1 MFNFLKKQFID
12 VIEWTESEKNLLTFR
27 FPMQD
32 KEIQNGAQLTVRES
46 QLALFVNEGQVADL
60 KKPGLHTLKTQN
72 LPVLTN
78 LKNWDKLFES
88 PFKSDVYFFSTREQ
102 IGLKW
107 GTQNPFTVSDPQ
119 LGALRVRAFG
129 SYAFKIKDPLIF
141 HKKLSGTSEAY
152 QISDCESQ
160 LAGILISSMAA
171 VIASSKIPF
180 LNMAANQLKFSE
192 ELKYGINPIFQD
204 YGLEMTQF
212 FIENLSLPEDVQ
224 VFLDKGTSVALLGDL
239 KKYTQFQTAEAITKA
254 AENEGSGLA
263 GLGANIGVGAAIGQA
278 MAQTMPVGNNPAAI
292 APQEDV
298 FATIEKMHKLFE
310 KGMITQ
316 QEFDLKKSELLKKI

>member
-12 VIEWTESEKNLLTFR
+12 VIEWTETDKNILTFR

-32 KEIQNGAQLTVRES
+32 KEIQTGAKLTVRES
-46 QLALFVNEGQVADL
+46 QLALFVNEGQIADL

-72 LPVLTN
+72 LPLLTN
-78 LKNWDKLFES
+78 LKNWDKFFES
-88 PFKSDVYFFSTREQ
+88 PFKSDVYFFSTRDQ
-102 IGLKW
+102 VGLKW

-129 SYAFKIKDPLIF
+129 NYAFKIKDPALF
-141 HKKLSGTSEAY
+141 HKKLSGSSDTY
-152 QISDCESQ
+152 LISDCEPQ
-160 LAGILISSMAA
+160 LAGILISNLAS
-171 VIASSKIPF
+171 VIAASKIPF

-192 ELKYGINPIFQD
+192 ELKYGLGPVFEN
-204 YGLEMTQF
+204 YGLEITQF
-212 FIENLSLPEDVQ
+212 FIENLSLPEEVQ
-224 VFLDKGTSVALLGDL
+224 AFLDKSSSMALVGDM

-278 MAQTMPVGNNPAAI
+278 MGQSIMGNSAGAA
-292 APQEDV
+292 PTDDV
-298 FATIEKMHKLFE
+298 FVTIEKMHKLFE

-316 QEFDLKKSELLKKI
+316 AEFETKKAELLKKI